1 MRGQGNFENIDELF
15 ALGYSAVRWA
25 IGAGAAAAE
34 QLRNAMSQ
42 VGDTDAKEIA
52 GISSIAL
59 QGVLRMATNDRTGG
73 LKALAAAAA
82 SKPGA
87 QADRA
92 AVSDQTGGRA
102 VRRGAAPVRR
112 CGGAVAQF
120 KASLARTP
128 RRAASLLGLA
138 RAAAKAGMKAESVKA
153 AKDFLAAWHLAERA
167 GQSSPKR
174 DDSRSR
180 SGSHENTKQK

>member
-1 MRGQGNFENIDELF
+1 VDAGAWTDMRGQGNFENIDELF
-15 ALGYSAVRWA
+15 ALGYSAVRLGDSA
-25 IGAGAAAAE
+25 RGAAAAE

-73 LKALAAAAA
+73 LKALAAAAGVEA
-82 SKPGA
+82 KRPKPIARPYPIKPVVELYAEALLQSG
-87 QADRA
+87 DA
-92 AVSDQTGGRA
+92 A
-102 VRRGAAPVRR
+102 
-112 CGGAVAQF
+112 GAVAQF

-153 AKDFLAAWHLAERA
+153 AKDFLGAWHLADA
-167 GQSSPKR
+167 GRPELAEARRLAQ
-174 DDSRSR
+174 
-180 SGSHENTKQK
+180 